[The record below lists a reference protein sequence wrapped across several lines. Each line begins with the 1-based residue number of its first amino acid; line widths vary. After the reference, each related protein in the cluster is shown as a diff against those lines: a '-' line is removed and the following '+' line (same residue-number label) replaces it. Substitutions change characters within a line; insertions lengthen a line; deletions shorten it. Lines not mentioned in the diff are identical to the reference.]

1 MEILLAT
8 RNRNKLR
15 EFRDCFGRDFKVSD
29 LSAFPAVALPEET
42 GHTFAENAAL
52 KAVGVSQHRQLQDQ
66 HLLVLADDS
75 GLEVDALGGA
85 PGVFSA
91 RYAGENATDRDNVDK
106 LLSELSQTRNR
117 AARFRCALALARNSE
132 LLKTVEGTVDGM
144 IVDVPRGS
152 CGFGY
157 DPVFVPAGFDQTFAE
172 LSSEVKNQISHRADA
187 ARQLRRTLQAALDQG
202 FGGCG
207 GGGGGGPGCPPP
219 GPAAVRI

>member
-8 RNRNKLR
+8 RNRHKLR
-15 EFRDCFGRDFKVSD
+15 EFRELLGRGFKVSD
-29 LSAFPAVALPEET
+29 LSAFPAITLPQET

-91 RYAGENATDRDNVDK
+91 RYAGENANDQENIDK
-106 LLSELSQTRNR
+106 LLRELSQTRNR
-117 AARFRCALALARNSE
+117 AARFRCVLALARNGE
-132 LLKTVEGTVDGM
+132 VLKTSEGAVDGM

-152 CGFGY
+152 RGFGY
-157 DPVFVPAGFDQTFAE
+157 DPVFVPAGCDQTFAQ
-172 LSSEVKNQISHRADA
+172 LAPEVKNQISHRAKA
-187 ARQLRRTLQAALDQG
+187 ARQLRGTLQTVLD
-202 FGGCG
+202 
-207 GGGGGGPGCPPP
+207 
-219 GPAAVRI
+219 